1 MTIKRNEKRQS
12 RRNFLK
18 NTATLV
24 GVASTWPLL
33 TSAEDAG
40 TKKSSYSPSFKI
52 GMAGYSF
59 INFNIGQTLGM
70 MKRTDVNFLCI
81 KDFHLPYD
89 STDAQ
94 IEEFLTKLRQA
105 GITGYAV
112 GPIGDEIDIDKAF
125 DYARRVG
132 VKLITGIPALK
143 DIPAI
148 NMKVKQ
154 YDICYAIHNHGPDE
168 KRYTDASTVYNLI
181 KDMDTRI
188 GLCFDIGHNMRYG
201 SDPVADMERFSHR
214 IFDIHLKD
222 VTAASEEG
230 RACELG
236 RGVIDIPAFIKAL
249 HKVNYSGCCSLEYE
263 KDMEDPLPGIAE
275 SLGYYKGV
283 CDGLTI

>member
-1 MTIKRNEKRQS
+1 MTLKRNEKRQS
-12 RRNFLK
+12 RRNFLINSAK
-18 NTATLV
+18 LV
-24 GVASTWPLL
+24 GVAGAWSLL
-33 TSAEDAG
+33 TSAEGAG
-40 TKKSSYSPSFKI
+40 TKKSSYSHSFKI

-59 INFNIGQTLGM
+59 INFNIDQTLGM
-70 MKRTDVNFLCI
+70 MKRINVNFLCI

-89 STDAQ
+89 SSDAQ
-94 IEEFLTKLRQA
+94 IEEFLTKLQEA

-125 DYARRVG
+125 DYAHRVG

-143 DIPAI
+143 DITAI

-168 KRYTDASTVYNLI
+168 KRYTDAGTVYNLI
-181 KDMDTRI
+181 KDLDTRI

-201 SDPVADMERFSHR
+201 SDPVADMEKFSHR
-214 IFDIHLKD
+214 IFDIHLKN

-236 RGVIDIPAFIKAL
+236 RGVIDIPAFIKTL
-249 HKVNYSGCCSLEYE
+249 HKVNYSGCCSIEYE